1 MVEWLYIVLWVMVQ
15 FRVWGAENAY
25 EPVGMGERYPYVGLF
40 STAVRHTRDA
50 PMPLENGI
58 LS

>member
-1 MVEWLYIVLWVMVQ
+1 MGVVQ
-15 FRVWGAENAY
+15 FRVWDALNMY
-25 EPVGMGERYPYVGLF
+25 EPVGMGERYPYVGLL

-58 LS
+58 R

>member
-1 MVEWLYIVLWVMVQ
+1 MGVVQ
-15 FRVWGAENAY
+15 FRVWDALNMY
-25 EPVGMGERYPYVGLF
+25 EPVGMGERYPYVGSL

-58 LS
+58 R